1 MRCPNCDT
9 ENRDDRD
16 KCYHCGQDLRMLR
29 LIINKSK
36 HHYNL
41 ATEHVEREAYADALK
56 ELDSALELDARFAD
70 ARVLRGTVL
79 VRLERTTEALE
90 EWQLALALNP
100 ALARA
105 SRYISELPQVAKL
118 IPAIRRMNW
127 IAAGVVLV
135 VVVSIGA
142 GVYVSFPSR
151 SERGLDRAFV
161 ALGHGNL
168 QGAAAELG
176 DVSNRLAPDSRL
188 AKRRESLVQAIRR
201 IEDSALAEAAA
212 MIAEG
217 RYETAAAALDR
228 LEEMHPTADAMAQV
242 TRARRQ
248 MVSSLEERVA
258 ELLRGD
264 LDEASFRA
272 AEDQLA
278 RLEALSVTTEDHA
291 RLRQEL
297 SDALRRSVEKRVRE
311 MIRGDVNVESLA
323 AAERHLEKFTELAL
337 TPADADRLR
346 ADMRLAA
353 RGTLNRRLT
362 DVDSMM
368 DEGADPTRTRAV
380 LEEAASLA
388 RIVGDEEGVA
398 LRRANLARV
407 EASEP
412 LQRARKALESDD
424 VAMFEQSIA
433 TLRAIPFLP
442 GELTLEAD
450 ALRDQ
455 FEERQR
461 QLLLAAFERASAVGD
476 YTGALEMAKRVRA
489 AGVELP
495 EGAEEML
502 REAARRVA
510 LDAYYALM
518 GEAARIERGEITS
531 QDAQEILARVQVAG
545 TALPERYQ
553 PRLTNDLEFFA
564 AVALRELGRT
574 KEAADRMEALEAKHP
589 DSPYLLRWRELLDAS
604 TDADGTV
611 GGTG

>member
-105 SRYISELPQVAKL
+105 SRYISELPQVSRM
-118 IPAIRRMNW
+118 IPAIRRLNW
-127 IAAGVVLV
+127 IAAGVVIV
-135 VVVSIGA
+135 VVASIGA
-142 GVYVSFPSR
+142 GVYVSYPSR
-151 SERGLDRAFV
+151 SERGLDRAWL
-161 ALGHGNL
+161 ALADGNL
-168 QGAAAELG
+168 EDAASELNE
-176 DVSNRLAPDSRL
+176 VSNRLAPNSRL
-188 AKRRESLVQAIRR
+188 AKRRNTLRSAIDRM
-201 IEDSALAEAAA
+201 ENNALAEAAA

-217 RYETAAAALDR
+217 RYESAAAALDR
-228 LEEMHPTADAMAQV
+228 LEAMHPTADAKTQIA
-242 TRARRQ
+242 RARRQ
-248 MVSSLEERVA
+248 MVAALEERVA

-278 RLEALSVTTEDHA
+278 RLEALSGTSEDHA
-291 RLRQEL
+291 RLRTEL
-297 SDALRRSVEKRVRE
+297 SEALRRSVEKRVRE
-311 MIRGDVNVESLA
+311 MIRGDVNVEALA
-323 AAERHLEKFTELAL
+323 AAERHLEKFTQLAL
-337 TPADADRLR
+337 TPADAERLR

-362 DVDSMM
+362 DVDAMM
-368 DEGADPTRTRAV
+368 DAGEDPTRTRAV

-407 EASEP
+407 EATDP
-412 LQRARKALESDD
+412 LLRARKALESDD
-424 VAMFEQSIA
+424 VAMFEQSLA

-455 FEERQR
+455 FEQRQR
-461 QLLLAAFERASAVGD
+461 ALLLAAFERAGAAGD
-476 YTGALEMAKRVRA
+476 YAGALEMAKRVRA

-502 REAARRVA
+502 REAARRVS
-510 LDAYYALM
+510 LDAYYSLM
-518 GEAARIERGEITS
+518 NDAGRIERGAITS
-531 QDAQEILARVQVAG
+531 QDAQDILARVQLAG
-545 TALPERYQ
+545 TALPDRFS

-574 KEAADRMEALEAKHP
+574 KEATDRMAALEAKHP

-604 TDADGTV
+604 PDADGAV
-611 GGTG
+611 GGAG